1 MMARPAAERRATKA
15 TAEATVDHPKNG
27 ASASARHRLPVHALR
42 CLALRLRSSTGSYP
56 VLPQHRGSRKAG
68 ARHTGTLPMPPG
80 CRGEGLPRG
89 SRSSL
94 SSPLEPMPLK
104 RRFPQGIAMC
114 QHAPACPS
122 ADAPDHEAAVL
133 VAAHPDQGWA
143 LRCNGVLTF
152 DDTGELL
159 PDGTIIAPHRPAA
172 MASAAA

>member
-1 MMARPAAERRATKA
+1 
-15 TAEATVDHPKNG
+15 
-27 ASASARHRLPVHALR
+27 
-42 CLALRLRSSTGSYP
+42 
-56 VLPQHRGSRKAG
+56 
-68 ARHTGTLPMPPG
+68 
-80 CRGEGLPRG
+80 
-89 SRSSL
+89 
-94 SSPLEPMPLK
+94 
-104 RRFPQGIAMC
+104 MC

-133 VAAHPDQGWA
+133 VSAHPDQGWA